1 MSYSAPEVTSA
12 GLVLPTYVD
21 IREDIL
27 ESYKEIYGQDCYLE
41 QDSAD
46 YQWISIVSLRM
57 FHAIQSVQ
65 LAYNNRSPNTA
76 VGSGLDQ
83 IVALNGIRRKTAT
96 YSTCLVTL
104 TGEVETVISNGVVSD
119 VSNYSWDLP
128 ATVTLV
134 SDGESPESGT
144 ATVIATCQTIGE
156 IPAKIG
162 DINVIS
168 TPTSGWTAVEN
179 LVAANEGD
187 AVETDAE
194 LRARQRISVT
204 RPSLNLLEGTIAA
217 IAALDNVGRYN
228 IVENYT
234 DAPDEWGNP
243 EHSITCVVEG
253 ATDEDIAQAIYD
265 NRGLGCYVNGD
276 VEVDITDSVT
286 GIVSVMRFYRPE
298 YRDIYMEVTV
308 NGSLPGFSTAVIDDM
323 KTAFVNFVD
332 SLQIG
337 EDIAASSLIAAG
349 MEVNEDPYKPVVT
362 IQTLYMGFT
371 PTPVDNT
378 DLILTFSQLGNLSEE
393 NINITIESP

>member
-21 IREDIL
+21 IRDDML
-27 ESYKEIYGQDCYLE
+27 EAFKEIYGQDCYLE

-46 YQWISIVSLRM
+46 YQWISIISLRM

-83 IVALNGIRRKTAT
+83 VVMLNGIRRKTAT
-96 YSTCLVTL
+96 YSTCEVVL
-104 TGEVETVISNGVVSD
+104 TGEIGTIISNGVVAD
-119 VSNYSWDLP
+119 VSGYSWDLP

-134 SDGESPESGT
+134 SDGSSPESGT
-144 ATVIATCQTIGE
+144 ATVTVTCQTIGA
-156 IPAKIG
+156 IPAKVG
-162 DINVIS
+162 DINSIS
-168 TPTSGWTAVEN
+168 TPTNGWTSVEN
-179 LVAANEGD
+179 LVAATEGD

-204 RPSLNLLEGTIAA
+204 RPSMNLLEGTIAA

-253 ATDEDIAQAIYD
+253 ASDEDIANAIYD

-276 VEVDITDSVT
+276 VEVGITDPLT
-286 GIVSVMRFYRPE
+286 GIISTMRFYRPE
-298 YRDIYMEVTV
+298 YRQIYMEVSV
-308 NGSLPGFSTAVIDDM
+308 NGSLPGFSTAVLDEM
-323 KTAFVNFVD
+323 KAAFISFVD

-349 MEVNEDPYKPVVT
+349 MSVNEDPYKPVVT

-371 PTPVDNT
+371 PSPGTNT
-378 DLILTFSQLGNLSEE
+378 DLILTFSQLGSLAEE
-393 NINITIESP
+393 DINITIESP